1 MAYHPKEKLKGRR
14 LRRVRMRKK
23 IFGSAER
30 PRLAVFRSAKHI
42 YAQVIDDIAGI
53 TLASASTM
61 QKGVRDGLS
70 GKKSERAK
78 EVGKALAEACK
89 GKQITSVTF
98 DRSGYRFHGR
108 VKAVAD
114 GEREG
119 GLQF

>member
-1 MAYHPKEKLKGRR
+1 MAYHPKQKLKGRA
-14 LRRVRMRKK
+14 LRRVRVRKK
-23 IFGSAER
+23 ISGSAER

-42 YAQVIDDIAGI
+42 YAQVIDDIAGT

-61 QKGVRDGLS
+61 QKGIRDGLS

-89 GKQITSVTF
+89 VKQITRVRF

-114 GEREG
+114 GAREG
-119 GLQF
+119 GLDF